1 MGKRLIWIDVAKALA
16 ILSVVV
22 GHTYLYGNPLLSFVM
37 SFHIPLF
44 FVWSGYTFNV
54 QKLNKAKLVKRI
66 VFPYISICVFLGIL
80 SVIHNGS
87 NGLVSFVLSVVWG
100 SGGTVDSFDIP
111 GIGLAWFLLALY
123 CSKVIFA
130 NTEVFFLN
138 FNLNRFLKLLIYII
152 ISYLSFQFTSYLVL
166 PFALSQALVSL
177 PYLCLGQL
185 CREIDFSE
193 LKRIKF
199 PVICIALTIWVIGL
213 YKGVFFSIGNLFHVG
228 SLAFGLL
235 MTLSSSFVLLLF
247 FSSLER
253 VFSLSKFFT
262 LISEL
267 GKNSLLL
274 LCLHQVE
281 SAFINWP
288 TVEFISLDGFSFLVS
303 GVIHLM
309 LVVSMYVLIRLS
321 APALSR
327 TGL

>member
-1 MGKRLIWIDVAKALA
+1 MAKAVA
-16 ILSVVV
+16 ILSVIV
-22 GHTYLYGNPLLSFVM
+22 GHTYLYGNPILSFVM

-44 FVWSGYTFNV
+44 FVLSGYTFNV
-54 QKLNKAKLVKRI
+54 QKINKTKLVKRI
-66 VFPYISICVFLGIL
+66 VFPYIGICVFLGIL
-80 SVIHNGS
+80 CLIRNGSKGIVPFLLSVI
-87 NGLVSFVLSVVWG
+87 WG
-100 SGGTVDSFDIP
+100 SGGTVDCFDIP

-123 CSKVIFA
+123 FSKVIFA
-130 NTEVFFLN
+130 IIEVYFIKFHI
-138 FNLNRFLKLLIYII
+138 NRILKLLIYCS
-152 ISYLSFQFTSYLVL
+152 ISYLTFRASSYLVL
-166 PFALSQALVSL
+166 PFALSQALVAL
-177 PYLCLGQL
+177 PYLCLGQF
-185 CREIDFSE
+185 CREIDILE
-193 LKRIKF
+193 LKHIKF
-199 PVICIALTIWVIGL
+199 PVFFVVFTIWVIGL

-235 MTLSSSFVLLLF
+235 MTLSSSFVLTLI

-253 VFSLSKFFT
+253 SFSQLKLIT

-288 TVEFISLDGFSFLVS
+288 TVEFVSLGAFSFLVS

>member
-1 MGKRLIWIDVAKALA
+1 MAKALA

-22 GHTYLYGNPLLSFVM
+22 GHTYLYGNPILSFVM

-44 FVWSGYTFNV
+44 FVLSGYTFNV
-54 QKLNKAKLVKRI
+54 QKFNKAKLVKRI
-66 VFPYISICVFLGIL
+66 VFPYISVCVFLGIL
-80 SVIHNGS
+80 SLIHNGS
-87 NGLVSFVLSVVWG
+87 NGLVSFLLSVVWG
-100 SGGTVDSFDIP
+100 SGGTVDCFDIP

-123 CSKVIFA
+123 FSKVIFA
-130 NTEVFFLN
+130 NTEALFN
-138 FNLNRFLKLLIYII
+138 FNINRFLKLLIYIS
-152 ISYLSFQFTSYLVL
+152 ISYLSFRVSSYLVL

-199 PVICIALTIWVIGL
+199 PVIFIALTIWVIGL

-267 GKNSLLL
+267 GKDSLLL

-281 SAFINWP
+281 SAFINWS
-288 TVEFISLDGFSFLVS
+288 TVEFISLGVFSFLVS

-321 APALSR
+321 TPTLS
-327 TGL
+327 